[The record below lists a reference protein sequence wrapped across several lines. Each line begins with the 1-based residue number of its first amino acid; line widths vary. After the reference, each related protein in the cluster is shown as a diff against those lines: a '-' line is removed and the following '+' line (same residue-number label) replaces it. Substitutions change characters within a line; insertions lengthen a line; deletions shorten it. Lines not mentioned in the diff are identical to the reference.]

1 MGVELVSFW
10 DLPDIDKTAEE
21 TEKFLLKYPD
31 LLEMRAGR
39 KVTDLS
45 SPLMDIT
52 GVHSRGRNN
61 QEENTVRGAEAL
73 EHLEAIRETI
83 DKLPLVSKELLY
95 YRYLKHEPVQKVRNQ
110 RIYMDHNSYTVAKKT
125 ALNQFADIWEITQE
139 KYGWDEDDCKHLQV
153 FKN

>member
-52 GVHSRGRNN
+52 GVHSHGRNN

-83 DKLPLVSKELLY
+83 DKLPLVSKEILY
-95 YRYLKHEPVQKVRNQ
+95 YRYLKHEPVHKVRNQ
-110 RIYMDHNSYTVAKKT
+110 RIYMDHNSYTAAKKT